1 MSAASLDVGYPL
13 RFARVQVV
21 LRVVII
27 WLAALIGIP
36 FWLII
41 YLGCPCWLRC

>member
-1 MSAASLDVGYPL
+1 MSVAVFDVSYSQ
-13 RFARVQVV
+13 RFDRIQVV

-36 FWLII
+36 F
-41 YLGCPCWLRC
+41 